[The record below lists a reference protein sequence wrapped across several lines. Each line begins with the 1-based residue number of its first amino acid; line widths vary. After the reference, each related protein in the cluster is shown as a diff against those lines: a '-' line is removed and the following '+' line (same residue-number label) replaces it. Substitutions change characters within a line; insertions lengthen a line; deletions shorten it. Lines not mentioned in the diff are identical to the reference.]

1 MNLKL
6 ASNFIVLHEKYCET
20 NTNIREEMNSDYFA
34 IFLL

>member
-1 MNLKL
+1 MNLKS
-6 ASNFIVLHEKYCET
+6 ASNFTVLQEKYCET